1 MVDAEAVAGFEA
13 GDAFDPEVAGRLR
26 ELVHAAGN
34 LGEPAEVYLA
44 SRGRLPSP
52 DPLPHQLS
60 PSAGEACGP
69 LPSPPSRSG
78 APFRC
83 RCLIRELAYQQGRY
97 ANSGTLVRAGL
108 DPNETR
114 RPGREWRRR
123 THGEHPHRCAPAS
136 PPRGG

>member
-1 MVDAEAVAGFEA
+1 MSRGSGGGYAAGYCGHLWSEMLDADAFAAFEA

-34 LGEPAEVYLA
+34 LGEPAEAYLA

-52 DPLPHQLS
+52 DPLPRQLS

-78 APFRC
+78 APLRD
-83 RCLIRELAYQQGRY
+83 RCL
-97 ANSGTLVRAGL
+97 VRQIVY
-108 DPNETR
+108 R
-114 RPGREWRRR
+114 
-123 THGEHPHRCAPAS
+123 
-136 PPRGG
+136 

>member
-13 GDAFDPEVAGRLR
+13 GDAIDPEVAGRLR

-34 LGEPAEVYLA
+34 LGEPAEAYPA

-69 LPSPPSRSG
+69 LPSPPFRSG
-78 APFRC
+78 APVRDLC
-83 RCLIRELAYQQGRY
+83 PVREFTHQQGCFARFG
-97 ANSGTLVRAGL
+97 ALV
-108 DPNETR
+108 
-114 RPGREWRRR
+114 
-123 THGEHPHRCAPAS
+123 GE
-136 PPRGG
+136 